1 MKRAEARKAEEA
13 LSVAQLQQ
21 SVEQEINLAHY
32 SDIAANVGAYCQSTN
47 HRDFCIQL
55 LPKPIDVPSEP
66 AHTLFFTDV
75 GGLDAG
81 TPEDGFAT
89 KGVQGM
95 WLRALGEDASLWPKE
110 VGGRPVTLTMP
121 DTHASPFLNGRKPD
135 NSHFAVIPLWS
146 HGPWGCRDR

>member
-55 LPKPIDVPSEP
+55 LEKPIDVPSEP
-66 AHTLFFTDV
+66 AHTLFTDV
-75 GGLDAG
+75 GGLGAG
-81 TPEDGFAT
+81 TPEAGFARKACRACGSEPMART
-89 KGVQGM
+89 HRCG
-95 WLRALGEDASLWPKE
+95 LRRL
-110 VGGRPVTLTMP
+110 VGGP
-121 DTHASPFLNGRKPD
+121 SP
-135 NSHFAVIPLWS
+135 
-146 HGPWGCRDR
+146 